1 MDFIPISKPGSD
13 FQNCAL
19 LDVQLHHENMLIY
32 CTTSQV
38 LYVVYMLL
46 TISSLLNSQVK
57 TAAQVNMFVTQL
69 YMLPSM
75 NACPL
80 NLIIYIRDNYCCVQ
94 QEYVLIT

>member
-1 MDFIPISKPGSD
+1 MDFI
-13 FQNCAL
+13 
-19 LDVQLHHENMLIY
+19 LIY

-57 TAAQVNMFVTQL
+57 TAAQVNMFLTQL

-80 NLIIYIRDNYCCVQ
+80 NLIIYIYKRQLLLMYNNHMF
-94 QEYVLIT
+94 

>member
-1 MDFIPISKPGSD
+1 MGQTFKIVQYIYV
-13 FQNCAL
+13 

-38 LYVVYMLL
+38 LYVVCMLL
-46 TISSLLNSQVK
+46 TISSLLNSQVI

-69 YMLPSM
+69 YMLLSM

-94 QEYVLIT
+94 QKYVLIT

>member
-1 MDFIPISKPGSD
+1 MGQTFKIVQYWMYNFIMRIY
-13 FQNCAL
+13 
-19 LDVQLHHENMLIY
+19 MLIY

-38 LYVVYMLL
+38 LYVVHMLL

-69 YMLPSM
+69 YMLLSM

-80 NLIIYIRDNYCCVQ
+80 NLIIYITDNYCCVQ